1 MIIYSVTV
9 KIEKESEENW
19 IKYMRKDHIPNV
31 MATGCFMEYR
41 FSRLM
46 MDDPEGTNYSIQ
58 YLCQD
63 MDTLQRYQDQHAPVL
78 QKEHTEKFKD
88 KFVAFR
94 SLLEIV
100 DHNTS
105 TV

>member
-9 KIEKESEENW
+9 KIEKESETNW
-19 IKYMRKDHIPNV
+19 VKYMRKDHIPDV

-41 FSRLM
+41 FSKLL

-63 MDTLQRYQDQHAPVL
+63 METLKKYQDNHAKDL
-78 QKEHTEKFKD
+78 QTEHTEKFKD

-94 SLLEIV
+94 SLLEVV

-105 TV
+105 TL